1 MRNRTRIIFI
11 SLTIVMIAVFA
22 IQIVWSSYSYRQEQS
37 VVRLQANS
45 IIHSVL
51 SEQQWNKG
59 REWIQNIR
67 DTYGEEVMPM
77 IGSKDYKTYVIT
89 YYIYNTET
97 GKHDKYEG
105 QCSSFREIL
114 EYDTGAG
121 EYHIIGLDLEL
132 LEKNL
137 RERFAEYGIST
148 PFILEKVK
156 MATGEVFE
164 RNRDKRLEDYTHLC
178 DTIKLGVTFED
189 GLVVKF
195 DGSYR
200 QVVRYLLS
208 HNILSIFI
216 LLLTLGVTII
226 LVKVLH
232 YQGQTFR
239 FREDFVR
246 YMVHEIKNPLACI
259 RHYFELSAPEDNRG
273 AQIANKGVD
282 ELTSLVEKILV
293 TTSDKLYVHRESIDV
308 RAMLRQIAESFPQA
322 DITLSIEDG
331 IEMVYADKLHY
342 SNAVKNLVDNAVKY
356 SLDDKRVEI
365 RCYRDDDMLCVS
377 VRDWGVG
384 IPRMSRS
391 LIYSRYVRLDNHKR
405 DVKGFGLG
413 LSYVHLVAQ
422 SFGGSIAME
431 ECGGVGSK
439 FVLKIPY
446 DND

>member
-1 MRNRTRIIFI
+1 MRNRTKIIFI

-22 IQIVWSSYSYRQEQS
+22 IQIVWSSYSYRQEQK
-37 VVRLQANS
+37 VMRLQANS
-45 IIHSVL
+45 IVHSVL

-59 REWIQNIR
+59 REWIEYIR
-67 DTYGEEVMPM
+67 DTYGEEIMPM
-77 IGSKDYKTYVIT
+77 IGSKDYNTYVIT
-89 YYIYNTET
+89 YYIYNPET
-97 GKHDKYEG
+97 GEHDKYEG
-105 QCSSFREIL
+105 QCSSFREIS
-114 EYDTGAG
+114 EYGSGTG
-121 EYHIIGLDLEL
+121 EYHVIGLDLEL

-137 RERFAEYGIST
+137 RERFSEYSITT

-156 MATGEVFE
+156 LATGEVFE
-164 RNRDKRLEDYTHLC
+164 CNREERLEDYTNLC

-195 DGSYR
+195 DGSYK
-200 QVVRYLLS
+200 QVLKHVFT

-216 LLLTLGVTII
+216 LLLTLALTLI
-226 LVKVLH
+226 LIKVLY
-232 YQGQTFR
+232 YQGRTFR

-259 RHYFELSAPEDNRG
+259 RHYFELSAPEGDIG

-293 TTSDKLYVHRESIDV
+293 TTSDKLYIHRESVDV
-308 RAMLRQIAESFPQA
+308 RAMLSQIAESFPQA
-322 DITLSIEDG
+322 EITVSIEDG

-342 SNAVKNLVDNAVKY
+342 PNAVKNLVDNAVKY

-365 RCYRDDDMLCVS
+365 RCYREGDMLSVS

-384 IPRMSRS
+384 IPRASRG
-391 LIYSRYVRLDNHKR
+391 LIYSRYVRLDNHKSS
-405 DVKGFGLG
+405 VKGFGLG

-422 SFGGSIAME
+422 SLAGSIALA
-431 ECGGVGSK
+431 ECDGVGSK

>member
-1 MRNRTRIIFI
+1 M
-11 SLTIVMIAVFA
+11 
-22 IQIVWSSYSYRQEQS
+22 
-37 VVRLQANS
+37 
-45 IIHSVL
+45 
-51 SEQQWNKG
+51 
-59 REWIQNIR
+59 
-67 DTYGEEVMPM
+67 
-77 IGSKDYKTYVIT
+77 
-89 YYIYNTET
+89 
-97 GKHDKYEG
+97 
-105 QCSSFREIL
+105 
-114 EYDTGAG
+114 
-121 EYHIIGLDLEL
+121 
-132 LEKNL
+132 
-137 RERFAEYGIST
+137 
-148 PFILEKVK
+148 
-156 MATGEVFE
+156 
-164 RNRDKRLEDYTHLC
+164 
-178 DTIKLGVTFED
+178 
-189 GLVVKF
+189 
-195 DGSYR
+195 
-200 QVVRYLLS
+200 
-208 HNILSIFI
+208 SIFI

-259 RHYFELSAPEDNRG
+259 RHYFELSAPEDDRG

-365 RCYRDDDMLCVS
+365 CCYRDDDMLCVS